1 MAIYHLS
8 MQKIS
13 RGEGRS
19 VVACAAYRSG
29 QDLRCEREG
38 RDHTYG
44 WRSIQGEVG
53 QTFLFLPSG
62 KTTDRQQFWN
72 TVEAHHKRGD
82 AILAREFE
90 MSLPHELTHV
100 QRAQII
106 KDYALEL
113 SWRYGVG
120 VDASIHM
127 PCEGELNHH
136 VHILLSACAVDR
148 NGQLGN
154 KANEL
159 DPIWC
164 KRNHIENPAE
174 RERVRWQEIVNGAL
188 DAAGFTERIDHRSLE
203 AQGIDR
209 QPQVHRGAGS
219 DEIERDGIESS
230 AGAVNLAIAEAVGD
244 LSAIDAE
251 LAEIEQEIEALDA
264 RLVMLYEAMRLEE
277 AELMQKREALDQSL
291 DTAYLDPFS
300 MMPPPPLIK
309 KPVKPPEPEVGSIEP
324 PPVVAKR
331 SEIDDISAGLA
342 KLSKQFG
349 GDWQAAL
356 NSAGMGFMKP
366 RPASTKPPIPTEAPK
381 PRLAPDRNLVRELLA
396 IAQRG
401 DMDVVYEAAKNG
413 FDMSQITR
421 YQEKRTDQD
430 RREIVERWGQLIVD
444 PAYAPW
450 KFEEK
455 LVGMLDAYYKIAPMP
470 EQGDEF
476 TIAESKPKKDDY
488 EPPMP

>member
-1 MAIYHLS
+1 M
-8 MQKIS
+8 
-13 RGEGRS
+13 
-19 VVACAAYRSG
+19 
-29 QDLRCEREG
+29 
-38 RDHTYG
+38 
-44 WRSIQGEVG
+44 
-53 QTFLFLPSG
+53 PNG

-72 TVEAHHKRGD
+72 AVEAHHKRGD

-136 VHILLSACAVDR
+136 VHILLSGCSVDR
-148 NGQLGN
+148 NSQLGN

-209 QPQVHRGAGS
+209 QPQAHRGVGS
-219 DEIERDGIESS
+219 DEMERDGIESS
-230 AGAVNLAIAEAVGD
+230 AGAANLAIAQALND
-244 LSAIDAE
+244 LPAIN
-251 LAEIEQEIEALDA
+251 AEIAEIDRDIAELDA

-277 AELMQKREALDQSL
+277 AELTQKREVADQ
-291 DTAYLDPFS
+291 AVNPMYADPFS
-300 MMPPPPLIK
+300 MIPTPPPLK
-309 KPVKPPEPEVGSIEP
+309 KPVKPPEPEVRPIET
-324 PPVVAKR
+324 PPVAAKK
-331 SEIDDISAGLA
+331 SEADELASGLA
-342 KLSKQFG
+342 KLSKQYG
-349 GDWQAAL
+349 SDWQTVL
-356 NSAGMGFMKP
+356 SGMAGLMNPRLIQPKPTIPMEAPRP
-366 RPASTKPPIPTEAPK
+366 RPAS
-381 PRLAPDRNLVRELLA
+381 DRNLVRELLA
-396 IAQRG
+396 IAQKG
-401 DMDVVYEAAKNG
+401 DMSVVYEAARNG
-413 FDMSQITR
+413 FDISQISR
-421 YQEKRTDQD
+421 YQEKHTDQG

-470 EQGDEF
+470 EQGDELP
-476 TIAESKPKKDDY
+476 TPETKPKKDDY

>member
-1 MAIYHLS
+1 

-72 TVEAHHKRGD
+72 AVEAHHKRGD

-90 MSLPHELTHV
+90 MSLPYELTHV

-113 SWRYGVG
+113 SIRYGVG

-136 VHILLSACAVDR
+136 VHILLSACTVDL
-148 NGQLGN
+148 NGNLGN
-154 KANEL
+154 KANAL

-164 KRNHIENPAE
+164 KRNQMMNSAEDE
-174 RERVRWQEIVNGAL
+174 RERWQNIINGAL
-188 DAAGFTERIDHRSLE
+188 EAAGFSERIDHRSLE

-209 QPQVHRGAGS
+209 QPQVQRGVGS
-219 DEIERDGIESS
+219 DKMERDGIESS
-230 AGAVNLAIAEAVGD
+230 AGAANLAIAQAVSD
-244 LSAIDAE
+244 LSAINAEIAEIDQEIAE
-251 LAEIEQEIEALDA
+251 LDD

-277 AELMQKREALDQSL
+277 AELTQKREEADQ
-291 DTAYLDPFS
+291 AVNAIYADPFS
-300 MMPPPPLIK
+300 MIPTPPPLK
-309 KPVKPPEPEVGSIEP
+309 KPVKPPEPEARPIET
-324 PPVVAKR
+324 PPVAAKK
-331 SEIDDISAGLA
+331 SEADEITAGLA
-342 KLSKQFG
+342 YMFKKYD
-349 GDWQAAL
+349 GDWQAAINAMTAL
-356 NSAGMGFMKP
+356 TNPRMIQPSPPTPMDAPKP
-366 RPASTKPPIPTEAPK
+366 RPAS
-381 PRLAPDRNLVRELLA
+381 DRNLVRELLA
-396 IAQRG
+396 IAEKG
-401 DMDVVYEAAKNG
+401 DMNVVYEAAKNG
-413 FDMSQITR
+413 FDISQITR
-421 YQEKRTDQD
+421 YQEKQTDKG

-444 PAYAPW
+444 PIYAPW
-450 KFEEK
+450 EFEEK
-455 LVGMLDAYYKIAPMP
+455 LVGMLDAYYTLAPMP
-470 EQGDEF
+470 EQGDELPM
-476 TIAESKPKKDDY
+476 AEPEPEKENY